1 MSVVRSSAFPCPAG
15 RRAAAAARAATAAV
29 LVLLAGCS
37 TPPTVPG
44 EVARFHRWE
53 RAEPLTVA
61 FRRTPEQA
69 ASLEYRSYEQRLR
82 ERLVAL
88 GFAEAEPGRARYEA
102 ALEVRATPEPRVTA
116 EWWAPYGGFGY
127 PGAFGPGPWFG
138 PRPYFPYGRWD
149 PFWAM
154 PPTPVVRDLTV
165 WRHEVR
171 VDLYDVRA
179 GAPADTKVH
188 EARAVAVATTESLPR
203 LVPGLI
209 DAALAEF
216 PGESGASRPVD
227 VPLPDARR

>member
-1 MSVVRSSAFPCPAG
+1 MSAVRPTRLPCPAG
-15 RRAAAAARAATAAV
+15 ARPCALAAV
-29 LVLLAGCS
+29 AALVLLAGCS

-82 ERLVAL
+82 ERLLAA
-88 GFAEAEPGRARYEA
+88 GFTEAEPGRARYEA
-102 ALEVRATPEPRVTA
+102 ALEFRAAPQPRVTA
-116 EWWAPYGGFGY
+116 EWWAPYGAFGH

-138 PRPYFPYGRWD
+138 PRPLYPYGRWD
-149 PFWAM
+149 PFRAM
-154 PPTPVVRDLTV
+154 PLVRDLTV

-171 VDLYDVRA
+171 VDLFDVRA
-179 GAPADTKVH
+179 GAPGGTKVH
-188 EARAVAVATTESLPR
+188 EARAVAVAANESLPR

-216 PGESGASRPVD
+216 PGESGASRTVD